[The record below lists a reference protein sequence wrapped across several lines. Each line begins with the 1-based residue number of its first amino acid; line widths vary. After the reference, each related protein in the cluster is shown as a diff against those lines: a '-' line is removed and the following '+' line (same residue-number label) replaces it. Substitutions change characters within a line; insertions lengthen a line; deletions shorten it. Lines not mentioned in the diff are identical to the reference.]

1 MAYFSNSSDGGVLDA
16 QCGECLPYD
25 QCPVAFV
32 QMMYNYDQIGN
43 DQLKECLTALV
54 DENGACQMKQ
64 FVSPR
69 LTPPLPGMER
79 VNEQDKGFTG

>member
-1 MAYFSNSSDGGVLDA
+1 MAYFANGSEGGVLDA
-16 QCGECLPYD
+16 QCGECLPCD

-32 QMMYNYDQIGN
+32 QAMHNYDQVGN
-43 DQLKECLTALV
+43 DHLKECLDALV
-54 DENGACQMKQ
+54 DDNGVCQMRK

-79 VNEQDKGFTG
+79 VNEQQG